1 MSPVDNRRKGKRI
14 DPMDWRHLQKEHPNR
29 DHHWRVDA
37 DRPHRLVGSQSR
49 NPAQRGRGPVNAM
62 ASQAIQ
68 IGRVEERVNSNADAI
83 KDIKEARRARTRAP

>member
-1 MSPVDNRRKGKRI
+1 
-14 DPMDWRHLQKEHPNR
+14 
-29 DHHWRVDA
+29 
-37 DRPHRLVGSQSR
+37 
-49 NPAQRGRGPVNAM
+49 M